1 MNKKKELDVE
11 LVKEKDKRKN
21 SNKIGATFEQRIK
34 KVLDELREEK
44 IGYIVKIPTEMKLIR
59 GAGGRIVSA
68 FPVPQEEKG
77 YNCLLDFHGILKIGK
92 TICIEAKSCANKTSF
107 PLDNIKPYQL
117 PLLKELMEYG
127 ALGYFIIEMR
137 GVERTFLFEG
147 YKFIEYVNELER
159 KSIPVKDMEEIGM
172 ELDND
177 LKDLKSFIKL
187 LTNIYK

>member
-1 MNKKKELDVE
+1 MGKKKGLKVE
-11 LVKEKDKRKN
+11 LKKENDKRKN
-21 SNKIGATFEQRIK
+21 SNKIGASFEQRIQ

-44 IGYIVKIPTEMKLIR
+44 VGYIVKIPTEMKLIR

-77 YNCLLDFHGILKIGK
+77 YHCLLDFHGILKSGK

-117 PLLKELMEYG
+117 PLLKELMDYG

-137 GVERTFLFEG
+137 GIGRTFLFEG
-147 YKFIEYVNELER
+147 YKFIEYVAGLER
-159 KSIPVKDMEEIGM
+159 KSIPVKDMEEVGM
-172 ELDND
+172 ELDNE
-177 LKDLKSFIKL
+177 LKGLKNIINL
-187 LTNIYK
+187 LTNE

>member
-1 MNKKKELDVE
+1 MGKKKGLEIELK
-11 LVKEKDKRKN
+11 KENDKRKN
-21 SNKIGATFEQRIK
+21 SNKIGATFEQQIQR
-34 KVLDELREEK
+34 VLDELREEK
-44 IGYIVKIPTEMKLIR
+44 VGYIVKIPTEMKLIR

-68 FPVPQEEKG
+68 FPVPQEERG
-77 YNCLLDFHGILKIGK
+77 YHCLLDFHGILKTGK

-117 PLLKELMEYG
+117 PLLKELMDYG

-147 YKFIEYVNELER
+147 YKFIEYVNELQR

-172 ELDND
+172 EFDND
-177 LKDLKSFIKL
+177 LKDLKKFIKL
-187 LTNIYK
+187 LTNDNK

>member
-1 MNKKKELDVE
+1 MSKKKELEVE

-34 KVLDELREEK
+34 KVLDELREEQ

-59 GAGGRIVSA
+59 ARGRIVSA

-77 YNCLLDFHGILKIGK
+77 YNCLLDFHGILKSGK

-117 PLLKELMEYG
+117 PLLKELMDYG

-147 YKFIEYVNELER
+147 YKFIEYVNELQR
-159 KSIPVKDMEEIGM
+159 KSIPVKDMEEIGL

-177 LKDLKSFIKL
+177 LKDLKSFI
-187 LTNIYK
+187 

>member
-1 MNKKKELDVE
+1 MSKKKELEIE
-11 LVKEKDKRKN
+11 LKKENDKRKN
-21 SNKIGATFEQRIK
+21 SNKIGATFEQRIQ

-44 IGYIVKIPTEMKLIR
+44 VGYIVKIPTEMKLIR

-77 YNCLLDFHGILKIGK
+77 YHCLLDFHGILKSGK

-117 PLLKELMEYG
+117 PLLKELMDYG

-147 YKFIEYVNELER
+147 YKFIEYVNELQR
-159 KSIPVKDMEEIGM
+159 KSIPVKDMEEVGM
-172 ELDND
+172 ELDNN
-177 LKDLKSFIKL
+177 LKGLKEFINL
-187 LTNIYK
+187 LTND

>member
-1 MNKKKELDVE
+1 MSKKKELEVE

-21 SNKIGATFEQRIK
+21 SNKIGANFEQRIK
-34 KVLDELREEK
+34 KVLDELREEQ

-77 YNCLLDFHGILKIGK
+77 YNCLLDFHGILKTGK

-117 PLLKELMEYG
+117 PLLKELMDYG

-137 GVERTFLFEG
+137 GVGRTFLFEG

-172 ELDND
+172 ELNSD
-177 LKDLKSFIKL
+177 LKDLKDFIKL
-187 LTNIYK
+187 LTNRYK

>member
-1 MNKKKELDVE
+1 MGKKKELEVE
-11 LVKEKDKRKN
+11 LKKENDKRKN
-21 SNKIGATFEQRIK
+21 SNKIGATFEQRIQ

-44 IGYIVKIPTEMKLIR
+44 VGYIVKIPTEMKLIR

-77 YNCLLDFHGILKIGK
+77 YNCLLDFHGILKGGK

-117 PLLKELMEYG
+117 PLLKELMNYG

-147 YKFIEYVNELER
+147 YKFIEYVAGLE
-159 KSIPVKDMEEIGM
+159 KNSIPVKDMEEIGI
-172 ELDND
+172 E
-177 LKDLKSFIKL
+177 
-187 LTNIYK
+187 

>member
-1 MNKKKELDVE
+1 MSKKKGLEAELK
-11 LVKEKDKRKN
+11 KESGKRKN
-21 SNKIGATFEQRIK
+21 SNKIGASFEQRIQ

-44 IGYIVKIPTEMKLIR
+44 VGYIVKIPTQMKLIR
-59 GAGGRIVSA
+59 GVGGRIVSA

-77 YNCLLDFHGILKIGK
+77 YNCLLDFHGILKGGK

-117 PLLKELMEYG
+117 PLLKELMDYG

-147 YKFIEYVNELER
+147 YKFIEYVNELQR

-172 ELDND
+172 ELDNG
-177 LKDLKSFIKL
+177 LKGLKNIINL
-187 LTNIYK
+187 LTNRYK

>member
-1 MNKKKELDVE
+1 MSKKKELEVE

-21 SNKIGATFEQRIK
+21 SNKIGATFEQRIQ

-44 IGYIVKIPTEMKLIR
+44 VGYKVKIPTEMKLIR

-68 FPVPQEEKG
+68 FPVPQEERG
-77 YNCLLDFHGILKIGK
+77 YHCLLDFHGILKSGK

-117 PLLKELMEYG
+117 PLLKELMDYG

-147 YKFIEYVNELER
+147 YKFIEYVNELQR

-177 LKDLKSFIKL
+177 LKKIKKFIKL
-187 LTNIYK
+187 LTNDNK

>member
-1 MNKKKELDVE
+1 MSKKKELEVE

-34 KVLDELREEK
+34 KVLDELREEQ

-59 GAGGRIVSA
+59 ARGRIVSA

-77 YNCLLDFHGILKIGK
+77 YNCLLDFHGILKGGK

-117 PLLKELMEYG
+117 PLLKELMDYG
-127 ALGYFIIEMR
+127 AFGYFIIEMR
-137 GVERTFLFEG
+137 GIGRTFLFEG
-147 YKFIEYVNELER
+147 YKFIEYVAGLER
-159 KSIPVKDMEEIGM
+159 KSIPVKDMEEVGM

-177 LKDLKSFIKL
+177 LKGLKEFIKL
-187 LTNIYK
+187 LTNDNK

>member
-1 MNKKKELDVE
+1 MSKKKGLEVE
-11 LVKEKDKRKN
+11 LKKENDKRKN
-21 SNKIGATFEQRIK
+21 SNKIGATFEQRIQ

-44 IGYIVKIPTEMKLIR
+44 VGYIVKIPTQMKLIR
-59 GAGGRIVSA
+59 GVGGRIVSA

-77 YNCLLDFHGILKIGK
+77 YNCLLDFHGILKGGK

-117 PLLKELMEYG
+117 PLLKELMDYG

-147 YKFIEYVNELER
+147 YKFIKYVNELQR
-159 KSIPVKDMEEIGM
+159 KSIPVKDMEEVGM
-172 ELDND
+172 ELDNE
-177 LKDLKSFIKL
+177 LKGLKNIINL
-187 LTNIYK
+187 LTNDNK

>member
-1 MNKKKELDVE
+1 MGKKKGLEVE
-11 LVKEKDKRKN
+11 LKKESDKRKN
-21 SNKIGATFEQRIK
+21 SNKIGASFEQRIQ

-44 IGYIVKIPTEMKLIR
+44 VGYIVKIPTQMKLIR

-77 YNCLLDFHGILKIGK
+77 YNCLLDFHGILNGGK

-117 PLLKELMEYG
+117 PLLKELMDYG

-147 YKFIEYVNELER
+147 YKFIEYVNELQR

-177 LKDLKSFIKL
+177 LKGLKEFIKL
-187 LTNIYK
+187 LTNDNK

>member
-1 MNKKKELDVE
+1 MGKKKGLEIELK
-11 LVKEKDKRKN
+11 KENDKRKN
-21 SNKIGATFEQRIK
+21 SNKIGATFEQQIQR
-34 KVLDELREEK
+34 VLDELREEK
-44 IGYIVKIPTEMKLIR
+44 VGYIVKIPTEMKLIR

-68 FPVPQEEKG
+68 FPVPQEERG
-77 YNCLLDFHGILKIGK
+77 YHCLLDFHGILKSGK

-117 PLLKELMEYG
+117 PLLKELMDYG

-137 GVERTFLFEG
+137 GIGRTFLFEG

-159 KSIPVKDMEEIGM
+159 KSIPVKDMEEIGK

-177 LKDLKSFIKL
+177 LKGLKNIIKSF
-187 LTNIYK
+187 TNRYK

>member
-1 MNKKKELDVE
+1 MGKKIELKVELKKESG
-11 LVKEKDKRKN
+11 KRKN
-21 SNKIGATFEQRIK
+21 SNKIGASFEQRIQ

-44 IGYIVKIPTEMKLIR
+44 VGYIVKIPTQMKLIR

-68 FPVPQEEKG
+68 FPVPQEERG
-77 YNCLLDFHGILKIGK
+77 YHCLLDFHGILKSGK

-117 PLLKELMEYG
+117 PLLKELMDYG

-147 YKFIEYVNELER
+147 YKFIEYVNGLER
-159 KSIPVKDMEEIGM
+159 KSIPVKDMEEIGI

-177 LKDLKSFIKL
+177 LKGLKNIINL
-187 LTNIYK
+187 LTNDNK

>member
-1 MNKKKELDVE
+1 MGKKKGLEKKKKKEN
-11 LVKEKDKRKN
+11 DKRKN
-21 SNKIGATFEQRIK
+21 SNKIGATFEQQIQ

-44 IGYIVKIPTEMKLIR
+44 VGYIVKIPTEMKLIR

-68 FPVPQEEKG
+68 FPVPQEERG
-77 YNCLLDFHGILKIGK
+77 YHCLLDFHGILKSGK

-117 PLLKELMEYG
+117 PLLKELMDYG

-147 YKFIEYVNELER
+147 YKFIEYVAGLER

-177 LKDLKSFIKL
+177 LKGLKEFIKL
-187 LTNIYK
+187 LTNDNK